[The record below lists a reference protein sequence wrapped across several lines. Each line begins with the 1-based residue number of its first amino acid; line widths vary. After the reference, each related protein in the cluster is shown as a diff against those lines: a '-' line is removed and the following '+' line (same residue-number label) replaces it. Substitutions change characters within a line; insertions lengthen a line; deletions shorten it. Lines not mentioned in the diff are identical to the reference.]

1 MTTATA
7 PLSATIEVFR
17 PGTFGPMQ
25 GGALTFSAD
34 DLRAAADAY
43 DPQGAPAPVVI
54 GHPATDAPAFGWVAG
69 LRFSSRRGNAD
80 MIREPFF
87 QIFYQGV
94 DITDDPAMSPTSI
107 VYTDKRHGESDEVQ
121 VTVNNSTGQ
130 WLDEWHPD
138 EGDRF
143 KLIYGYTDEKVPAG
157 EFVVDED
164 EPEGDS
170 GGDRM
175 TFKGLAAP
183 KTQALRTSKHEAY
196 EDQSLAEIV
205 EKIAGRHSLTV
216 EGEIEDVQFERVT
229 QNGERDL
236 QFLTRLADDY
246 GHYFTVKGNQL
257 VFTSRDGLRA
267 REPVRTIDRITWLG
281 QKLKR
286 YRFRNADHVA
296 AVRAEVRYHH
306 PQRKQLVGAEASSVE
321 DMGLVT
327 ASGDVIKA
335 EVRVENDE
343 QAKRVAKSRLDSR
356 NARKVTGSLSLVGD
370 PLLVAGSVIAL
381 TSFGRYDGRWLIVSS
396 RHSIRRSGYDTEVEI
411 ERITDKQ
418 QADGKAGE
426 SRRKKK
432 GKSAQAAAPA
442 SGVVDMGRVNA
453 DGSVTR

>member
-1 MTTATA
+1 
-7 PLSATIEVFR
+7 
-17 PGTFGPMQ
+17 
-25 GGALTFSAD
+25 
-34 DLRAAADAY
+34 
-43 DPQGAPAPVVI
+43 
-54 GHPATDAPAFGWVAG
+54 
-69 LRFSSRRGNAD
+69 

-87 QIFYQGV
+87 RLVYEGV
-94 DITDDPAMSPTSI
+94 DITDDLAMWPTSI
-107 VYTDKRHGESDEVQ
+107 TYTDKRHGESDEVR
-121 VTVNNSTGQ
+121 VTVHNATGQ
-130 WLDEWHPD
+130 WLDAWHPD
-138 EGDRF
+138 EGNRF
-143 KLIYGYTDEKVPAG
+143 TLDYGYVDEWAPAG
-157 EFVVDED
+157 EFTIDEV
-164 EPEGDS
+164 EAEGDA

-183 KTQALRTSKHEAY
+183 KTQALRTPKHEAY

-205 EKIAGRHSLTV
+205 EKIAGRHGLTV
-216 EGEIEDVQFERVT
+216 EGEIEDAQFERVT

-236 QFLTRLADDY
+236 QFLKRLADDY
-246 GHYFTVKGNQL
+246 GHYFTVKGSQL

-267 REPVRTIDRITWLG
+267 REPVRTIDRKTWLG
-281 QKLKR
+281 QQLKR
-286 YRFRNADHVA
+286 YRLRTADHVA
-296 AVRAEVRYHH
+296 ASKAEVRYHH
-306 PQRKQLVGAEASSVE
+306 PQRKQIVGAEASSAE

-356 NARKVTGSLSLVGD
+356 NAGKQTGSLSLVGD

-381 TSFGRYDGRWLIVSS
+381 TSFGRYDGRWLVVSS
-396 RHSIRRSGYDTEVEI
+396 THRMQRSGYETEIEI

-432 GKSAQAAAPA
+432 GKSAQAATPA
-442 SGVVDMGRVNA
+442 SGIVGAGVVDMGRVNA